1 MRSRLRTSRIP
12 RYIQHPE
19 VSVKQ
24 LLTDIFKTAIK
35 ETFGDLA
42 ANCDPMIQ
50 ISSRK
55 EFGDYQANFAMRL
68 AKELQKKPFDIATA
82 IVDTLKDKKFFKS
95 LEPSGPGFIN
105 IFLDDA
111 FLAECLQPLVQDDRL
126 GIEPNQTPENT
137 VVDYANANVAKE
149 MHVGHI
155 RSIVI
160 GDAIVRILNFLG
172 HPVIRQSHL
181 GDWGTQFGML
191 IEYLYETNEQHTP
204 HSVSDLDPLY
214 KLSKAKFDADPEFAD
229 RARSR
234 VVALQ
239 NGDKE
244 TLAIWNK
251 LVKES
256 LSYFQK
262 IYDKLD
268 VLLTEEDARGE
279 SFYNS
284 MLAET
289 VSELMELGLA
299 HESDDATV
307 VPLDEFPIPYLIR
320 KKDGGYLYATTDL
333 AAAKFRIETLKA
345 KRIIYLTDARQKQH
359 FAMLFATLHKAKWIG
374 ENIRLE
380 HIPFGAILGQDNK
393 PFKTRSGE
401 LIKLISLLEE
411 AEKRAEVIAREKNPT
426 LSQEEIN
433 KIAHNIG
440 IGALKYADL
449 RSDKVKD
456 YVFDWDK
463 LLSFEGNTAPYLQNA
478 YVRIRAIFRKGSI
491 NPADFQQAK
500 IILTTDIEHT
510 LATKILN
517 FPDVIYSVSE
527 NLSLHSLCDY
537 LYDLA
542 ATYHKFY
549 EQCPILSHDDKTT
562 RDSRLVLSDL
572 TARTLQLGLDL
583 LGIKTVEKM

>member
-1 MRSRLRTSRIP
+1 MK
-12 RYIQHPE
+12 HE
-19 VSVKQ
+19 
-24 LLTDIFKTAIK
+24 LTQIFKKAI
-35 ETFGDLA
+35 EESFGNVA
-42 ANCDPMIQ
+42 ADCDPMIQ
-50 ISSRK
+50 VSSRK

-68 AKELQKKPFDIATA
+68 AKQLHKKPIEIAE
-82 IVDTLKDKKFFKS
+82 IVVEKLSNIKLFKK

-105 IFLDDA
+105 IFLTDN
-111 FLAECLQPLVQDDRL
+111 FLSDQLQSLANDPRL
-126 GIEPNQTPENT
+126 GIQKDPSPQNI

-160 GDAIVRILNFLG
+160 GDAIVRIFDFLG
-172 HPVIRQSHL
+172 HNVIRQSHL

-191 IEYLYETNEQHTP
+191 IEYLYEEGEENKA

-214 KLSKAKFDADPEFAD
+214 KKSKAKFDEDPLFAD
-229 RARSR
+229 KARRR

-239 NGDKE
+239 QGDQE

-256 LSYFQK
+256 LQYFQK
-262 IYDKLD
+262 IYEKLD

-279 SFYNS
+279 SFYNP

-289 VSELMELGLA
+289 VAELVKLNLA
-299 HESDDATV
+299 HQSEDATV
-307 VPLDEFPIPYLIR
+307 IPLDDFPIPYLIQ

-359 FAMLFATLHKAKWIG
+359 FAMLFATLRKAKWIK

-380 HIPFGAILGQDNK
+380 HIPFGAILGKDNK

-401 LIKLISLLEE
+401 SIRLISLLEE
-411 AEKRAEVIAREKNPT
+411 AENRAESIAREKNT
-426 LSQEEIN
+426 ALSQEQIK
-433 KIAHNIG
+433 KIAHDIG

-449 RSDKVKD
+449 RSDKIKD
-456 YVFDWDK
+456 YVFEWEK

-478 YVRIRAIFRKGSI
+478 YVRIRAIFRKGSVTQDDI
-491 NPADFQQAK
+491 QHAN
-500 IILTTDIEHT
+500 IILTTEVEHM
-510 LATKILN
+510 LAVKILN
-517 FPDVIYSVSE
+517 FPDVIYSVSD

-549 EQCPILSHDDKTT
+549 ELCPILSNNDKKT
-562 RDSRLVLSDL
+562 RDSRLLLSDL
-572 TARTLQLGLDL
+572 TARTLKVGLDL
-583 LGIKTVEKM
+583 LGIQTLEQM